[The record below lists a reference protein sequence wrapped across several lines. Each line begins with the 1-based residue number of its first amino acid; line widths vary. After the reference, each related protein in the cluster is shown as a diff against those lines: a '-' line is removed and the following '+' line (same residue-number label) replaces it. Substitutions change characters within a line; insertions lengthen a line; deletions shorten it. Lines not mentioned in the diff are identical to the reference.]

1 MTFGLLADPFANGI
15 RIRGLMTTKIR
26 IDLSQGI
33 IEAEG
38 SEEFVRSIY
47 GDLKARLDAMP
58 TAPQPSAKDIKGG
71 TTPPVRPTRE
81 KTRRSSYT
89 PKIVKD
95 LDLSG
100 KNGNESL
107 KAFFGK
113 YEAATNFERNLIFV
127 YYLRQI
133 CERSPV
139 KMDDVFTCYRT
150 VGIKAP
156 EDLYSSLFDTAR
168 HKGWVE
174 VRSAE
179 DVDITVP
186 GINHLEHDL
195 PKKKANEGAA

>member
-1 MTFGLLADPFANGI
+1 MIT
-15 RIRGLMTTKIR
+15 RIR

-38 SEEFVRSIY
+38 NEEFVRSIY
-47 GDLKARLDAMP
+47 GDFKARLDALSA
-58 TAPQPSAKDIKGG
+58 APRPAAQGAKAAATPS
-71 TTPPVRPTRE
+71 VRSTRE
-81 KTRRSSYT
+81 KTRRANYV
-89 PKIVKD
+89 PKISKD

-113 YEAATNFERNLIFV
+113 YEAGTNFERNLIFV

-139 KMDDVFTCYRT
+139 KMDDIFTCYRT

-179 DVDITVP
+179 DVDITVS
-186 GINHLEHDL
+186 GINHFEHDL
-195 PKKKANEGAA
+195 PKKKANEGSA

>member
-1 MTFGLLADPFANGI
+1 MAPESESH
-15 RIRGLMTTKIR
+15 MTTRIR
-26 IDLSQGI
+26 IDLVQGI

-38 SEEFVRSIY
+38 SEEFVRLIY
-47 GDLKARLDAMP
+47 SEFKARLNAMP
-58 TAPQPSAKDIKGG
+58 AAPPPVARGAKGG
-71 TTPPVRPTRE
+71 DTSSVRSARE
-81 KTRRSSYT
+81 KTRRTNYV

-100 KNGNESL
+100 KNGKESL
-107 KAFFGK
+107 KTFFGK
-113 YEAATNFERNLIFV
+113 FEAATNYERNLIFV

-139 KMDDVFTCYRT
+139 GMDDVFTCYRT

-174 VRSAE
+174 VKSVE

-186 GINHLEHDL
+186 GINQLEHDL
-195 PKKKANEGAA
+195 PKKKANEGTA